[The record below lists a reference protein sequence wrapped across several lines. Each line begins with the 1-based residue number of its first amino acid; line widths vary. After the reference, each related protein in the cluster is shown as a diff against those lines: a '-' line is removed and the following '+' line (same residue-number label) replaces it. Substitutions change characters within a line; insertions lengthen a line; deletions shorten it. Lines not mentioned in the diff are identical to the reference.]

1 MQTRLILILLALAP
15 LVLAK
20 KFKEEEKPAWA
31 KKDIRDYSEADL
43 ERLLDQWEEDEEPLE
58 ADELPEHLRPQPKL
72 DLSNLDSKNP
82 EDLLKISK
90 KGRTLMTF
98 VSVTGNPTREEGDA
112 ITKLWQTSL
121 WNNHIQAERYMT
133 APVNRVVLRL
143 LCSCATKKMSVQAKI
158 GPSILNADLS
168 NLAEESQ
175 KLLDNG
181 ADYLHLDVM
190 DGTFVPNLTFGHPM
204 VKSLRNKIKTAFFE
218 THMMVQNPEQWISP
232 MADAGV
238 NLYTFHIEPVEDV
251 CKVSRLVQESGMKVG
266 LAIKPGTEVKA
277 LEKYMSIADVV
288 LVMTVEPG
296 FGGQSFM
303 ADMMSKV
310 EWLRESYPNLDIEV
324 DGGVG
329 PKTIECCA
337 KAGANM
343 IVSGTAVVG
352 ASDQRQVMKD
362 MRDVVKSYL
371 K

>member
-1 MQTRLILILLALAP
+1 
-15 LVLAK
+15 
-20 KFKEEEKPAWA
+20 
-31 KKDIRDYSEADL
+31 
-43 ERLLDQWEEDEEPLE
+43 
-58 ADELPEHLRPQPKL
+58 
-72 DLSNLDSKNP
+72 
-82 EDLLKISK
+82 
-90 KGRTLMTF
+90 
-98 VSVTGNPTREEGDA
+98 
-112 ITKLWQTSL
+112 
-121 WNNHIQAERYMT
+121 
-133 APVNRVVLRL
+133 
-143 LCSCATKKMSVQAKI
+143 MSVKAKI

-168 NLAEESQ
+168 NLAAESQ

-218 THMMVQNPEQWISP
+218 THMMVQKPQQWIEP

-251 CKVSRLVQESGMKVG
+251 TKVSRLVQEAGMKVG
-266 LAIKPGTEVKA
+266 LAIKPGTKVQD
-277 LEKYMSIADVV
+277 LEKYVSIADVV

-303 ADMMSKV
+303 EDMMPKV
-310 EWLRESYPNLDIEV
+310 EWLRKNYPGLDIEV

-352 ASDQRQVMKD
+352 AADQAQVIRE
-362 MRDVVKSYL
+362 MRDVVQKYT

>member
-1 MQTRLILILLALAP
+1 
-15 LVLAK
+15 
-20 KFKEEEKPAWA
+20 
-31 KKDIRDYSEADL
+31 
-43 ERLLDQWEEDEEPLE
+43 
-58 ADELPEHLRPQPKL
+58 
-72 DLSNLDSKNP
+72 
-82 EDLLKISK
+82 
-90 KGRTLMTF
+90 
-98 VSVTGNPTREEGDA
+98 
-112 ITKLWQTSL
+112 
-121 WNNHIQAERYMT
+121 
-133 APVNRVVLRL
+133 
-143 LCSCATKKMSVQAKI
+143 MSVKAKI

-168 NLAEESQ
+168 NLAAESQ

-218 THMMVQNPEQWISP
+218 THMMVQKPEQWIEP

-251 CKVSRLVQESGMKVG
+251 DKVSRLVQEAGMKVG
-266 LAIKPGTEVKA
+266 LAIKPGTKVED
-277 LEKYMSIADVV
+277 LEKFVSIADVV

-303 ADMMSKV
+303 ADMMPKV
-310 EWLRESYPNLDIEV
+310 EWLRANYPNLDIEV

-352 ASDQRQVMKD
+352 AIDQAEVIRE
-362 MRDVVKSYL
+362 MRDVVQRYTK
-371 K
+371 

>member
-1 MQTRLILILLALAP
+1 
-15 LVLAK
+15 
-20 KFKEEEKPAWA
+20 
-31 KKDIRDYSEADL
+31 
-43 ERLLDQWEEDEEPLE
+43 
-58 ADELPEHLRPQPKL
+58 
-72 DLSNLDSKNP
+72 
-82 EDLLKISK
+82 
-90 KGRTLMTF
+90 
-98 VSVTGNPTREEGDA
+98 
-112 ITKLWQTSL
+112 
-121 WNNHIQAERYMT
+121 
-133 APVNRVVLRL
+133 
-143 LCSCATKKMSVQAKI
+143 MSVKAKI

-218 THMMVQNPEQWISP
+218 THMMVQSPEQWIAP

-238 NLYTFHIEPVEDV
+238 NLYTFHIEPVDDV
-251 CKVSRLVQESGMKVG
+251 CKVSRLVQESGMRVG

-277 LEKYMSIADVV
+277 LEKYLSIADVV

-303 ADMMSKV
+303 ADMMPKV
-310 EWLRESYPNLDIEV
+310 EWLRENYPNLDIEV

-352 ASDQRQVMKD
+352 ACDQRQVMKD
-362 MRDVVKSYL
+362 MREVVQSYL